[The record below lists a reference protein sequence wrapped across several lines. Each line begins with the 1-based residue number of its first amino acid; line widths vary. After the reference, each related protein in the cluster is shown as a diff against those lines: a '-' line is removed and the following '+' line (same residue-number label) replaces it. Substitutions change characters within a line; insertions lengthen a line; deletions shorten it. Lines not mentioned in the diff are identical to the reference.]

1 MSKERAQ
8 ADAVA
13 RAKVYILAHPD
24 ESRLQQSVAT
34 GISTASIAR
43 ARAEL
48 VHEGKLAASRK
59 QRPVQPAAPPSAP
72 SVEPTAPPAPVG
84 GLVDSI
90 AMRTLADMIDT
101 VSDEED
107 DAVTHRRLLRQCLM
121 FAFDTTLHADT
132 RMSAS
137 QMWSK
142 LKDQTKARELGPG
155 APKTFAAVVDRLYD
169 LMDACGAEAVLE
181 AVNRFLS
188 TRPTHEGNVP
198 AVNDQTS
205 PGDSGATPTP

>member
-1 MSKERAQ
+1 VSKQRAQ

-13 RAKVYILAHPD
+13 RAKVYILAHSD

-34 GISTASIAR
+34 GISTATIAR

-59 QRPVQPAAPPSAP
+59 QRPVQPAAPPSP
-72 SVEPTAPPAPVG
+72 PTAAVAVPAPVG
-84 GLVDSI
+84 GLVDSV

-107 DAVTHRRLLRQCLM
+107 DAVTHRRLLKQCLM

-137 QMWSK
+137 QMWQK

-181 AVNRFLS
+181 AVNRFLT
-188 TRPTHEGNVP
+188 TRPSHEGDVP
-198 AVNDQTS
+198 AVNDQAA